1 MKNRNI
7 PKFPFIPYLELLSFP
22 IIFQLIEAMFR
33 CECHT
38 MACHAVICF
47 VTHANQPNQLFTECA
62 VYIWNGVDGANLWVV
77 DFTWLHKTSLIFICI
92 CIPSTNVK
100 WLFCGELRTIAL
112 DNSDY
117 FPCCQIA
124 KMVYVL
130 CCLAVYTDDI
140 PHVSTEPQNKHT
152 SNDLDILNMHYH
164 FLTHQ
169 TECKT
174 FQSNRI
180 VSAIL
185 KLLHSTTQNTF
196 TYIEQILHSQH
207 QSKWMIE

>member
-62 VYIWNGVDGANLWVV
+62 GVYLEWSWWCKFMSCWFHMTPQNEPN
-77 DFTWLHKTSLIFICI
+77 FYMY
-92 CIPSTNVK
+92 IPSTNVK

-180 VSAIL
+180 FSAIL